1 MTVSPEVGPAM
12 VVQLDHRW
20 LEVPFSEEVDPGDWA
35 ATVVSEGLRGRGLVE
50 PEPVVQLYVQS
61 YALLVERLRARAEE
75 EDGQLAAAYALL
87 SQDDLLPVSVTELWV
102 FSAAMPLDAVVDGV
116 VVDRG
121 ERFGEPVVT
130 EIQAPAGNGMRV
142 QQYMV
147 SPGPAGVGPDQQV
160 VETLVVH
167 VWSGPV
173 PDTTVFLSTWFASF
187 VDSELYEPALEAVA
201 SSLTWRV

>member
-1 MTVSPEVGPAM
+1 MTVPPEVGPAM

-20 LEVPFSEEVDPGDWA
+20 LEVPFSEDVDPGDWA
-35 ATVVSEGLRGRGLVE
+35 AAVVSEGLRGRGLVE

-142 QQYMV
+142 QQYRV
-147 SPGPAGVGPDQQV
+147 SPGEDGQQL
-160 VETLVVH
+160 VETSVVH
-167 VWSGPV
+167 VWAGPV

-187 VDSELYEPALEAVA
+187 VDGELYEPALEAVA
-201 SSLTWRV
+201 SSLTWRA